1 MSLMPYVSGKTKEP
15 RDMLNIE
22 WYIRCNKSNAQKA
35 GDVHSSFITL
45 PPLSEIQKPP
55 PPITL
60 CQGVRGGDLM
70 KLRPKQ
76 LARPQYRPL
85 FLFPLI
91 VIIRY
96 TTVSL
101 IIPTIV
107 QKIYET
113 NHVNKFFTFGLILI
127 GTFSYFFNFSLPVS
141 VKCVI
146 LSIFLVLTLAIVP

>member
-45 PPLSEIQKPP
+45 PPLSEIHKPP

-96 TTVSL
+96 TAVSL

-107 QKIYET
+107 QKICET
-113 NHVNKFFTFGLILI
+113 NHVNKFFTFGPILI
-127 GTFSYFFNFSLPVS
+127 GYILIFFYL
-141 VKCVI
+141 
-146 LSIFLVLTLAIVP
+146 IFPCPFL